1 MNAKPSSD
9 TILVVDDSPE
19 TLSLINDTL
28 EHAGLTC
35 LVALDPKQGLHIAQK
50 MQPDLILL
58 DGIMPTMSGF
68 EFCQTCKLQPELRA
82 IPIVFMTGMSD
93 SENIVKAFA
102 AGGIDYVTKPID
114 TQALVARIRVHL
126 ATAKIIRSAQ
136 SALDQAGQHIF
147 AVDRRGKL
155 LWQTPQVQES
165 LEQYNTADKRA
176 GVAQTEDWL
185 SAEFW
190 PAVERWICQLDCSP
204 LTSPSTTVKG
214 TPLGNSS
221 LNLHIHGQ
229 NLHLDILLGGGA
241 LGTNPAPFQKTPGE
255 NNADEIL
262 VRLHTNND
270 RDDNHILMNAFGL
283 SQRESDALI
292 WIARGK
298 TNREM
303 GHILG
308 ISPRTINKHLEQV
321 FKKLE
326 VDNRTNAAAKAIP
339 LLRR

>member
-9 TILVVDDSPE
+9 TVLVVDDSPE

-28 EHAGLTC
+28 ERAGLTC

-102 AGGIDYVTKPID
+102 AGGVDYVTKPID

-147 AVDRRGKL
+147 AVDRQGQL

-165 LEQYNTADKRA
+165 LERHNAA
-176 GVAQTEDWL
+176 NPGENWL
-185 SAEFW
+185 DTEFW
-190 PAVERWICQLDCSP
+190 PAVERWVSQL
-204 LTSPSTTVKG
+204 STPANDAAFNAG
-214 TPLGNSS
+214 AMGSAPLGNSS
-221 LNLHIHGQ
+221 LNLQINGQ
-229 NLHLDILLGGGA
+229 RIHLDILLGGGA
-241 LGTNPAPFQKTPGE
+241 LGTNPAPFQKMPGE

-262 VRLHTNND
+262 VRLHTNDD
-270 RDDNHILMNAFGL
+270 REDNHVLMNAFGL
-283 SQRESDALI
+283 SQRESDVLI

>member
-9 TILVVDDSPE
+9 TVLVVDDSPE

-28 EHAGLTC
+28 ERAGLTC
-35 LVALDPKQGLHIAQK
+35 LVAIDPKQGLHIAQK

-58 DGIMPTMSGF
+58 DGIMPSMSGF
-68 EFCQTCKLQPELRA
+68 EFCQTCKLQPELRS
-82 IPIVFMTGMSD
+82 IPIIFMTGMSD
-93 SENIVKAFA
+93 SEDIVKAFA

-136 SALDQAGQHIF
+136 SALDRAGQHIF
-147 AVDRRGKL
+147 AVDRQGHL
-155 LWQTPQVQES
+155 LWQTPQVQNC
-165 LEQYNTADKRA
+165 LERYNADYLGSPDHDNA
-176 GVAQTEDWL
+176 GETWSEAL
-185 SAEFW
+185 FW
-190 PAVERWICQLDCSP
+190 PALERWICQLDQP
-204 LTSPSTTVKG
+204 GNLPSTG
-214 TPLGNSS
+214 PLGNSS
-221 LNLHIHGQ
+221 LNLHVNGKNI
-229 NLHLDILLGGGA
+229 HLDILMGGGA
-241 LGTNPAPFQKTPGE
+241 MGTNPAPFQKSPAD
-255 NNADEIL
+255 NSADEIL
-262 VRLHTNND
+262 IRLQTNDD
-270 RDDNHILMNAFGL
+270 REDNHILMNAFGL
-283 SQRESDALI
+283 SQRESDVLI

>member
-28 EHAGLTC
+28 EQAGLTC

-68 EFCQTCKLQPELRA
+68 EFCQTCKIQPELRA
-82 IPIVFMTGMSD
+82 IPIIFMTGMSD
-93 SENIVKAFA
+93 SESIVKAFS

-147 AVDRRGKL
+147 AVDRSGKL

-165 LEQYNTADKRA
+165 LERYNISQA
-176 GVAQTEDWL
+176 GNPTDWL
-185 SAEFW
+185 STTFW
-190 PAVERWICQLDCSP
+190 PAVERWICELEKNAQE
-204 LTSPSTTVKG
+204 TYSTQTG
-214 TPLGNSS
+214 TIKSTALGNSS
-221 LNLHIHGQ
+221 LNLHINGQ
-229 NLHLDILLGGGA
+229 HLHLDILLGGGA

-255 NNADEIL
+255 ANANEIL
-262 VRLHTNND
+262 IRLHANND

-283 SQRESDALI
+283 SQRESDVLI